1 MLTTKIKPMQQ
12 IFKTSE
18 PLRWVGAVL
27 LTSVLFLACNSK
39 ETKTVE
45 TKETKT
51 VIEEVKKDSLPPL
64 NTDTDNSTRPETI
77 KNK

>member
-1 MLTTKIKPMQQ
+1 MQK

-18 PLRWVGAVL
+18 PLRWLGAVL
-27 LTSVLFLACNSK
+27 FTTALFLACNSK

-64 NTDTDNSTRPETI
+64 NTDPNNTTRPETI

>member
-1 MLTTKIKPMQQ
+1 MQK

-18 PLRWVGAVL
+18 PLRWLGVVL
-27 LTSVLFLACNSK
+27 LTSALFLACNSK

-45 TKETKT
+45 TNETKT

-64 NTDTDNSTRPETI
+64 NTDPNNTTRPETI